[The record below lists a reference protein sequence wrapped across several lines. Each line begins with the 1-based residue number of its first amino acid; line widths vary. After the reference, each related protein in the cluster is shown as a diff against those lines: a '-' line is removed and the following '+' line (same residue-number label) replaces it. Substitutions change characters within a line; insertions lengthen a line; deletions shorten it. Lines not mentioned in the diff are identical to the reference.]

1 MKEISQF
8 EVINEILKDGTPKVA
23 KEIAKLAREKG
34 FDWARENANSA
45 LYKMLKNSLVVKIET
60 EKAPLWTLPQFSNSD
75 LYTPPKVVKTPTVF
89 ATKNL
94 PLSANHDLTIKIQ
107 ELTILFQFDQE
118 MNSNDP
124 YMSGDWLAD
133 KIFVTLNQNHPF
145 WQSFI
150 DTEDK
155 KFLYLTLV
163 AEEVYVQYQV
173 AKSTTEID
181 VRKLLTIRDKAM
193 RDIVINSG
201 N

>member
-60 EKAPLWTLPQFSNSD
+60 EKAPLWTLPQFSNSNVG
-75 LYTPPKVVKTPTVF
+75 TSVPIKKIPTVF
-89 ATKNL
+89 AQKEV
-94 PLSANHDLTIKIQ
+94 PLSANNDLTVKIQ
-107 ELTILFQFDQE
+107 EVEIMFQFDPE

-124 YMSGDWLAD
+124 YMSGDWLNN
-133 KIFVTLNQNHPF
+133 KIFVSLNQNHPF
-145 WQSFI
+145 WQSYI
-150 DTEDK
+150 TSDEK
-155 KFLYLTLV
+155 KYIYLTLV
-163 AEEVYVQYQV
+163 AEEVYVQHQV
-173 AKSTTEID
+173 AKSTSVINVE
-181 VRKLLTIRDKAM
+181 RLLSMRDKAM
-193 RDIVINSG
+193 RDIVAN